1 MCSILEMNANLI
13 QCVVVTER
21 SWFSC
26 CGFVVLDY
34 FSSVCGC
41 AFVSNEYVI
50 FKYIHWNMS
59 PIWWKWQD
67 RQKKSIGTHCYEFM
81 ILLTSW
87 TSAGL
92 SSSQSC
98 CCSVMVWTEIKLPFN
113 PPPLHMTSPWCTSH
127 RELSLVRC
135 VFSSVTCSQSE
146 LLSSASTPT
155 GQPVVKEWRE
165 REENVSM
172 NGNME
177 ERTLVMNKPKYWQ
190 IDPPHRS
197 SPVLFSLSYVT
208 NIIPS
213 HQSCGAQKTKI
224 WAKEM

>member
-1 MCSILEMNANLI
+1 MPLI
-13 QCVVVTER
+13 
-21 SWFSC
+21 SWK
-26 CGFVVLDY
+26 L
-34 FSSVCGC
+34 
-41 AFVSNEYVI
+41 
-50 FKYIHWNMS
+50 
-59 PIWWKWQD
+59 QD
-67 RQKKSIGTHCYEFM
+67 RQKKSVRTHCYEFT

-113 PPPLHMTSPWCTSH
+113 PPPLHMTSLWCTSH

-155 GQPVVKEWRE
+155 GQPVVKGVKRE

-197 SPVLFSLSYVT
+197 SPDFYVLFSPSYVT

-213 HQSCGAQKTKI
+213 LQSGATSSN
-224 WAKEM
+224 

>member
-1 MCSILEMNANLI
+1 
-13 QCVVVTER
+13 
-21 SWFSC
+21 
-26 CGFVVLDY
+26 
-34 FSSVCGC
+34 
-41 AFVSNEYVI
+41 
-50 FKYIHWNMS
+50 MS

-165 REENVSM
+165 RERGECFYEWKHGGEDTCDEQTQILTDRPSPPLISCSFLSV
-172 NGNME
+172 
-177 ERTLVMNKPKYWQ
+177 LCNKHHSFTSVLW
-190 IDPPHRS
+190 S
-197 SPVLFSLSYVT
+197 SK
-208 NIIPS
+208 N
-213 HQSCGAQKTKI
+213 
-224 WAKEM
+224 